1 MVSFYPVPNTRS
13 TNLLQQT
20 RLLVQ
25 LNNDQVSLQKL
36 QNQISTGRR
45 IAVPGDDPSA
55 AIRGETLQRVIEL
68 KTQAKTNVQSAQSYL
83 DATDTSLS
91 NVSKTLTDIKSAAI
105 AAASDTA
112 SDESRQA
119 AAEQVDQ
126 AITQLLNTGNQNF
139 RGRYLFAGST
149 SESTP
154 FQQTADGVVYTG
166 NEGSLDSFVD
176 LNLPYA
182 TNADGQQV
190 FGTFSAQVQG
200 TVDLNPALTP
210 DTPISALNG
219 GKGFT
224 LGSIEIGDG
233 TTKKT
238 IDLSSAA
245 TVGDI
250 KGLIEANPPTGRT
263 MTVTIG
269 ASGLTIAIDAAGG
282 GNLTIKV
289 VQGGTTAKDLQIL
302 TPPLGNGVAPVVGGD
317 LNPTI
322 RPTTLIS
329 DLQTAAPLDLT

>member
-1 MVSFYPVPNTRS
+1 MTGFYPVPSTRS

-25 LNNDQVSLQKL
+25 MNNDQLALQKL

-45 IAVPGDDPSA
+45 IARPGEDPA
-55 AIRGETLQRVIEL
+55 AAQRGQTLQRVLEL
-68 KTQAKTNVQSAQSYL
+68 KAQAKTNIQSAQSYL
-83 DATDTSLS
+83 NATDTSLS
-91 NVSKTLTDIKSAAI
+91 SVSKILTDVKSAAL

-119 AAEQVDQ
+119 AAEQVSQ

-139 RGRYLFAGST
+139 RGRYLFAGSRSTAAPFTQT
-149 SESTP
+149 S
-154 FQQTADGVVYTG
+154 DGVVYTG

-200 TVDLNPALTP
+200 TVDLNPAVTP

-224 LGSIEIGDG
+224 L
-233 TTKKT
+233 
-238 IDLSSAA
+238 
-245 TVGDI
+245 
-250 KGLIEANPPTGRT
+250 
-263 MTVTIG
+263 
-269 ASGLTIAIDAAGG
+269 
-282 GNLTIKV
+282 
-289 VQGGTTAKDLQIL
+289 
-302 TPPLGNGVAPVVGGD
+302 
-317 LNPTI
+317 
-322 RPTTLIS
+322 
-329 DLQTAAPLDLT
+329 